1 MSCGEDEH
9 VGLNLI
15 AVSVLSVCISA
26 CEIEANSDHLLDD
39 DEHVT
44 GQWQS
49 MLTVDQVRQRAGCTT
64 SVVNALSE
72 QLIQEINCLRPNTL
86 VDFSGPNM
94 NLGPAVFPYLQ
105 GNGPEDLQAAIR
117 ERGRELSVTSALRT
131 LPQQYL
137 LYSWWQAGQ
146 CGIRLASRPRTAGTS
161 GLSIDIRDYSGWRPF
176 LANHNFDWL
185 GDQDPVHF
193 DYSGNGTVDLR
204 GLSIRSFQRL
214 WNRNNAADQIV
225 EDGIYGPQT
234 EGRMRQSPSEGLPSG
249 GAGRTTNEFGHG
261 RTTTSA

>member
-1 MSCGEDEH
+1 ML
-9 VGLNLI
+9 VLRLI

-39 DEHVT
+39 DEPVT

-146 CGIRLASRPRTAGTS
+146 CGIRLASRPGNSRHES

-193 DYSGNGTVDLR
+193 DYSGGGTVDFAAYPSVRFNVYGTATTPRIKSSKMGFTDPKRR
-204 GLSIRSFQRL
+204 G
-214 WNRNNAADQIV
+214 
-225 EDGIYGPQT
+225 G
-234 EGRMRQSPSEGLPSG
+234 
-249 GAGRTTNEFGHG
+249 
-261 RTTTSA
+261 